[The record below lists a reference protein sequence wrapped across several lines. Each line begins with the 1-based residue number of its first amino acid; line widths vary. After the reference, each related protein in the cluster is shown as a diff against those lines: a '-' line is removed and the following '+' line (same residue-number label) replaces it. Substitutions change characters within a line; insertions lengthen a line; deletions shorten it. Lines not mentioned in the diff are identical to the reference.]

1 MHRLS
6 GRVAIVT
13 GAATGLGAA
22 FARGLAAEGAKL
34 SLCDI
39 NDGSAVAEAIRADGG
54 EAIFT
59 ICDVSSAASVET
71 LVEATLKAF
80 GSIQVL
86 VNNAAIAT
94 PIRYRPFEQIPSD
107 EWDRV
112 MAVNARG
119 TFECA
124 RLVTPVMRRR
134 NYGKIIN
141 LSSTSVFKGH
151 TGLMHYVASKAAILA
166 MTRVMA
172 RELGPDGICVN
183 CIAPG
188 VTETESMLADTARV
202 AGLAAAPTFRSIQR
216 RAIPQD
222 IVGAAVFLASAESDF
237 ITGQTLAVDG
247 GVVFH

>member
-1 MHRLS
+1 MGRLN

-22 FARGLAAEGAKL
+22 FARGFAAEGAKL

-80 GSIQVL
+80 GGIQVL

-124 RLVTPVMRRR
+124 R
-134 NYGKIIN
+134 
-141 LSSTSVFKGH
+141 
-151 TGLMHYVASKAAILA
+151 
-166 MTRVMA
+166 
-172 RELGPDGICVN
+172 
-183 CIAPG
+183 
-188 VTETESMLADTARV
+188 
-202 AGLAAAPTFRSIQR
+202 
-216 RAIPQD
+216 
-222 IVGAAVFLASAESDF
+222 
-237 ITGQTLAVDG
+237 
-247 GVVFH
+247 